1 MDPVK
6 KRGRGR
12 PKKPV
17 IQTHQVT
24 FRMAAD
30 LYQKLHRI
38 AESLYQS
45 DYVVF
50 RMALAEFAKN
60 HRPAKHQSQ
69 GISLVFPIPPEDLT
83 YVTPSDTPVSPDEP
97 TT

>member
-1 MDPVK
+1 M
-6 KRGRGR
+6 
-12 PKKPV
+12 
-17 IQTHQVT
+17 QTHQVT
-24 FRMAAD
+24 FRMAED

-38 AESLYQS
+38 AESIYQS

-60 HRPAKHQSQ
+60 HRPAKHTSQ
-69 GISLVFPIPPEDLT
+69 GISLVFPIPPDDLAC
-83 YVTPSDTPVSPDEP
+83 VTGGDTPVSPDEP